1 MKTKIRKYNEKHF
14 NKIEDVPNAE
24 ELVDKKICD
33 KKDNSIIFNVTGI
46 IMFKGIVYII
56 FPCGYKIDNSSDD
69 IQILFDLF
77 TILINE
83 EKMDKDEFKNIEIEY
98 EGNGELISVAYEIIK
113 DYREYG
119 YVRIEQVV
127 EGINI
132 GGKVNW
138 KKTMKLKTQI
148 FNEDSMPVF
157 ANLVNTHKVNDKDA
171 LLRALH
177 IYTINKSIAMF
188 GELFGIKNDYDEEE
202 IMPPVDKEYAIKFL
216 RAERQVTYNTRLL
229 RVIDLIIKFIDSK
242 EEESKDNAIM
252 SFSTKSFYAVWEL
265 MCKKVFRDEY
275 RDMKEDIPRPYWKI
289 GDKEPNYTEQIPD
302 ILYKENKNLFIL
314 DAKYYNVAKNKPG
327 WHDLVKQYF
336 YEMSLRAVMKYVD
349 RSFNVMLIPSE
360 CNEVM
365 KIWGIAE
372 VEGVPKFGQVKG
384 IKLNMKN
391 VVESYCYGSK
401 YDYRKLIE
409 ELIVKK
415 QVL

>member
-1 MKTKIRKYNEKHF
+1 MKSNIRKYNEKYF
-14 NKIEDVPNAE
+14 NNIEAVPNAE
-24 ELVDKKICD
+24 ELVEKKICD

-46 IMFKGIVYII
+46 IIFKGFVYII
-56 FPCGYKIDNSSDD
+56 FPCGYKIENSNED
-69 IQILFDLF
+69 IQVLFDLF

-83 EKMDKDEFKNIEIEY
+83 EKMDKNEFENIEIEY

-148 FNEDSMPVF
+148 FNEDGMPIF
-157 ANLVNTHKVNDKDA
+157 TDLVHTHKVNDKDA

-177 IYTINKSIAMF
+177 IYAINKSIAMF
-188 GELFGIKNDYDEEE
+188 GELFGIKNDYDKAE
-202 IMPPVDKEYAIKFL
+202 IKLPVDKEYAIKFL

-242 EEESKDNAIM
+242 EEESEDNSIT
-252 SFSTKSFYAVWEL
+252 SFSTKTFYAVWEL
-265 MCKKVFRDEY
+265 MCKNVFRDEY
-275 RDMKEDIPRPYWKI
+275 KDMKEDIPKPYWKI
-289 GDKEPNYTEQIPD
+289 GDNEPSYTEQIPD
-302 ILYKENKNLFIL
+302 ILYKENRSLFIL
-314 DAKYYNVAKNKPG
+314 DAKYYYVKKNKPG

-336 YEMSLRAVMKYVD
+336 YEMSLKAVITDIDESY
-349 RSFNVMLIPSE
+349 NVMLIPSDCE
-360 CNEVM
+360 ELM
-365 KIWGIAE
+365 EMWGIAK
-372 VEGVPKFGQVKG
+372 VEGVPDFGQVKG
-384 IKLNMKN
+384 IKVNAKS

-401 YDYRKLIE
+401 YDYRKL
-409 ELIVKK
+409 LVKTITQK
-415 QVL
+415 

>member
-1 MKTKIRKYNEKHF
+1 MKSKIKKYNEKYF
-14 NKIEDVPNAE
+14 NNIEDVPNAE
-24 ELVDKKICD
+24 ELVEKKICD
-33 KKDNSIIFNVTGI
+33 KKGNSVIFNVTGI

-56 FPCGYKIDNSSDD
+56 FPCGYKIDKSNDD

-83 EKMDKDEFKNIEIEY
+83 EKMDKDEFENIDIEY
-98 EGNGELISVAYEIIK
+98 EGNGEIISVAYEIIK

-148 FNEDSMPVF
+148 FNEDGMPIF

-202 IMPPVDKEYAIKFL
+202 IVLPVDKEYAIKFL

-229 RVIDLIIKFIDSK
+229 RVIDLIIKFIDSR
-242 EEESKDNAIM
+242 EEESKDNAVM
-252 SFSTKSFYAVWEL
+252 SLSTKSFYAVWEL
-265 MCKKVFRDEY
+265 MCKKAFSDEY
-275 RDMKEDIPRPYWKI
+275 KDMKEEIPRPYWKI
-289 GDKEPNYTEQIPD
+289 ADKEPKYTEQIPD
-302 ILYKENKNLFIL
+302 ILYK
-314 DAKYYNVAKNKPG
+314 
-327 WHDLVKQYF
+327 
-336 YEMSLRAVMKYVD
+336 
-349 RSFNVMLIPSE
+349 
-360 CNEVM
+360 
-365 KIWGIAE
+365 
-372 VEGVPKFGQVKG
+372 
-384 IKLNMKN
+384 
-391 VVESYCYGSK
+391 
-401 YDYRKLIE
+401 
-409 ELIVKK
+409 
-415 QVL
+415 

>member
-1 MKTKIRKYNEKHF
+1 MKTKIKKYNEKYF
-14 NKIEDVPNAE
+14 NNIEDVPNAE
-24 ELVDKKICD
+24 ELVEKKICD

-46 IMFKGIVYII
+46 IMFNGIVYII

-83 EKMDKDEFKNIEIEY
+83 EKMDKDEFENIKIEY

-148 FNEDSMPVF
+148 FNEEGMPIF
-157 ANLVNTHKVNDKDA
+157 TNLVNTHKVNDKDA

-202 IMPPVDKEYAIKFL
+202 IMLPVDKEYAIKFL
-216 RAERQVTYNTRLL
+216 SAERQVTYNTRFL

-252 SFSTKSFYAVWEL
+252 SLSTKSFYAVWEL
-265 MCKKVFRDEY
+265 MCKKAFRDEY
-275 RDMKEDIPRPYWKI
+275 KEMKEDIPRPYWKI
-289 GDKEPNYTEQIPD
+289 GDKEPSYTEQIPD
-302 ILYKENKNLFIL
+302 ILYKENRSLFIL
-314 DAKYYNVAKNKPG
+314 DAKYYNVKKNKPG

-336 YEMSLRAVMKYVD
+336 YEMSLRAVMKDVD
-349 RSFNVMLIPSE
+349 ESYNVMLIPSE
-360 CNEVM
+360 CEDVM
-365 KIWGIAE
+365 EMWGIAE

-384 IKLNMKN
+384 IKVNMKN
-391 VVESYCYGSK
+391 VVESYCYGNNF
-401 YDYRKLIE
+401 DYRNLIKG
-409 ELIVKK
+409 LIIRY
-415 QVL
+415 

>member
-1 MKTKIRKYNEKHF
+1 MKSKIRKYNEKYF
-14 NKIEDVPNAE
+14 NNLGNVPNAE
-24 ELVDKKICD
+24 ELVEKKICD
-33 KKDNSIIFNVTGI
+33 KKDNFIIFNVTGI

-83 EKMDKDEFKNIEIEY
+83 EKMDKDEFENIEIEY

-113 DYREYG
+113 DYKEYG

-148 FNEDSMPVF
+148 FNEDGMPIF
-157 ANLVNTHKVNDKDA
+157 TNLVNTHKVNDKDA

-202 IMPPVDKEYAIKFL
+202 ILFPVDKEYAIKFL

-229 RVIDLIIKFIDSK
+229 RVIDLVIKFIDSK
-242 EEESKDNAIM
+242 EESKDNAVM
-252 SFSTKSFYAVWEL
+252 SISTKSFYAVWEL
-265 MCKKVFRDEY
+265 MCKNVFRDEY
-275 RDMKEDIPRPYWKI
+275 KDMKEDIPRPYWKI
-289 GDKEPNYTEQIPD
+289 GYNVPSYTEQIPD
-302 ILYKENKNLFIL
+302 ILYKENRSLFIL
-314 DAKYYNVAKNKPG
+314 DAKYYNVDEKSKPG

-336 YEMSLRAVMKYVD
+336 YEMSLRAVMKDVD
-349 RSFNVMLIPSE
+349 ESYNVMLIPSE
-360 CNEVM
+360 CEDVM
-365 KIWGIAE
+365 EMWGIAE

-384 IKLNMKN
+384 VKLNAKN

-401 YDYRKLIE
+401 YDYRKLLRQLIE
-409 ELIVKK
+409 
-415 QVL
+415 QSN

>member
-1 MKTKIRKYNEKHF
+1 MKSKIKKYNEKYF
-14 NKIEDVPNAE
+14 NNIEDVPNAE
-24 ELVDKKICD
+24 ELVEKKICD
-33 KKDNSIIFNVTGI
+33 KKGNSVIFNVTGI

-56 FPCGYKIDNSSDD
+56 FPCGYKIYKSNDD

-83 EKMDKDEFKNIEIEY
+83 EKMDKDEFENIDIEY
-98 EGNGELISVAYEIIK
+98 EGNGEIISVAYEIIK

-148 FNEDSMPVF
+148 FNEDGMPIF

-202 IMPPVDKEYAIKFL
+202 IVLPVDKKYAIKFL

-229 RVIDLIIKFIDSK
+229 RVIDLIIKFIDSR
-242 EEESKDNAIM
+242 EEESKDNAVM
-252 SFSTKSFYAVWEL
+252 SLSTKSFYAVWEL
-265 MCKKVFRDEY
+265 MCKKAFSDEY
-275 RDMKEDIPRPYWKI
+275 KDMKEEIPRPYWKI
-289 GDKEPNYTEQIPD
+289 ADKEPKYTEQIPD
-302 ILYKENKNLFIL
+302 ILYKENRSLFIL
-314 DAKYYNVAKNKPG
+314 DAKYYNVKKNKPG

-336 YEMSLRAVMKYVD
+336 YEMSLRAVMKDVD
-349 RSFNVMLIPSE
+349 ESYNVMLIPGQCE
-360 CNEVM
+360 EVM
-365 KIWGIAE
+365 KMWGIAE
-372 VEGVPKFGQVKG
+372 VEGVSRFGQVKG
-384 IKLNMKN
+384 VELNMKII
-391 VVESYCYGSK
+391 VKSYCYGAK
-401 YDYRKLIE
+401 ENHREIL
-409 ELIVKK
+409 KK
-415 QVL
+415 VINS

>member
-1 MKTKIRKYNEKHF
+1 MKSKIRKYNEKYF
-14 NKIEDVPNAE
+14 YNIENVPNAE
-24 ELVDKKICD
+24 ELIKKKICD

-46 IMFKGIVYII
+46 IMFKEIVYII
-56 FPCGYKIDNSSDD
+56 FPCGYKISNSSDD

-83 EKMDKDEFKNIEIEY
+83 EKMDKDEFENIEIEY

-148 FNEDSMPVF
+148 FNEDGMPIF
-157 ANLVNTHKVNDKDA
+157 SNLVNTHKVNDKDA

-188 GELFGIKNDYDEEE
+188 GEVFGIKNDYDEEE
-202 IMPPVDKEYAIKFL
+202 IMLSVDKEYAIKFL

-242 EEESKDNAIM
+242 EEESEDNAIM

-275 RDMKEDIPRPYWKI
+275 KDMKEDIPRPYWKI

-302 ILYKENKNLFIL
+302 ILYKENRSLFIL
-314 DAKYYNVAKNKPG
+314 DAKYYNVKKNKPG

-336 YEMSLRAVMKYVD
+336 YEMSLRSVMKDVD
-349 RSFNVMLIPSE
+349 KSYNVMLIPSDCE
-360 CNEVM
+360 DVM
-365 KIWGIAE
+365 KMWGIAE
-372 VEGVPKFGQVKG
+372 VEGIPKFGQVKG
-384 IKLNMKN
+384 IKVNMKS
-391 VVESYCYGSK
+391 VVESYCYGSNK
-401 YDYRKLIE
+401 NYRELLKKLN
-409 ELIVKK
+409 L
-415 QVL
+415 